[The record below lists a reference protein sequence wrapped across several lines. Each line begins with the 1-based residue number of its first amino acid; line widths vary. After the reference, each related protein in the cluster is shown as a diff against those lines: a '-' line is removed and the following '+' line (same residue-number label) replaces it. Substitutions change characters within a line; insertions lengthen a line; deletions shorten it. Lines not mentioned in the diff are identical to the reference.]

1 MSIKVQQQVV
11 AELPYTHN
19 ILFQLLKKLQLLM
32 EQLVM
37 GGEGFDI
44 IGVIQGKSRHGYNI
58 DSRIM

>member
-1 MSIKVQQQVV
+1 
-11 AELPYTHN
+11 
-19 ILFQLLKKLQLLM
+19 M

-58 DSRIM
+58 DCRIM